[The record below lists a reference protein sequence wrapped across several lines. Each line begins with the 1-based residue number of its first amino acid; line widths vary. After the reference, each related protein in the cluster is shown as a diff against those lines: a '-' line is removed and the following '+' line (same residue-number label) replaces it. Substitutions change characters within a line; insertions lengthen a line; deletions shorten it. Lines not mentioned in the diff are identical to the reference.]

1 MLYDHI
7 HNINTYAS
15 LSPDILVGLEFLR
28 DAKPD
33 IANGVYQLNPRVK
46 AIVSEYET
54 KPQNPNGYEAHKKY
68 IDIQA
73 LLKGEERLDCL
84 PIEWLKQTK
93 PYSEECDAA
102 FYSADTTLQ
111 PSSLT
116 LRPGYFAILYP
127 QDGHM
132 PQLTVTAPSMVKK
145 VVIKVAILPE
155 GES

>member
-54 KPQNPNGYEAHKKY
+54 KPQNPNGYEAVHRHTMHPAGAGTCSMSPHRETHRDK
-68 IDIQA
+68 A
-73 LLKGEERLDCL
+73 LQR
-84 PIEWLKQTK
+84 
-93 PYSEECDAA
+93 
-102 FYSADTTLQ
+102 
-111 PSSLT
+111 
-116 LRPGYFAILYP
+116 RR
-127 QDGHM
+127 
-132 PQLTVTAPSMVKK
+132 
-145 VVIKVAILPE
+145 
-155 GES
+155 

>member
-54 KPQNPNGYEAHKKY
+54 KPQNPNGYEAHRQY
-68 IDIQA
+68 IDIQCT
-73 LLKGEERLDCL
+73 LQGQERVACL
-84 PIEWLKQTK
+84 PIEKLTETK
-93 PYSEECDAA
+93 PYNEDGDCAL
-102 FYSADTTLQ
+102 YSADTTCQ
-111 PSSLT
+111 PLEMT
-116 LRPGYFAILYP
+116 IGAGYFAIFFP

-132 PQLTVTAPSMVKK
+132 PGLSAPSPSPVKK
-145 VVIKVAILPE
+145 VVVKVKLW
-155 GES
+155 

>member
-1 MLYDHI
+1 MVYDKI
-7 HNINTYAS
+7 DNIEIYKG
-15 LSPDILVGLEFLR
+15 LSTDIYEALKFLQN
-28 DAKPD
+28 ATPD
-33 IANGVYQLNPRVK
+33 IAPGVYQITPRVK